1 MLVSFMDLVHGLSVT
16 VWLVQVVQLP
26 FLCVRRGLIGV
37 VLGTSASPGHKLTLT
52 IKTMFH
58 EGIFCY
64 NKRQNDQRK

>member
-37 VLGTSASPGHKLTLT
+37 VLRASASPGHKLSLT
-52 IKTMFH
+52 IKTMLH